1 MSWYRTRIALGII
14 TAIAALWAAPA
25 AGAATAQG
33 PHSAAPRAFPVPCT
47 SRVVWVRLQPAIGQ
61 PRCYAGNGPAV
72 VNLPGVR
79 SLRVTGRHTV
89 CLFTIPAGLHGEK
102 AACYRGPITH
112 RFIRPVYVRYLVIRT
127 P

>member
-25 AGAATAQG
+25 AGAVPAQAL
-33 PHSAAPRAFPVPCT
+33 PSAALRAFPVPCT
-47 SRVVWVRLQPAIGQ
+47 SRLVWVRLQAAIGQ
-61 PRCYAGNGPAV
+61 RCYTGNGPAV

-79 SLRVTGRHTV
+79 TGRVTGRHTV

-102 AACYRGPITH
+102 AACFRGPATF
-112 RFIRPVYVRYLVIRT
+112 RFIRPVYVRSLVIRT